1 MRRYIA
7 ILALLLVGCSEP
19 EPQTI
24 INEIV
29 KDPTYTD
36 ALSIVGIS
44 RSDFGGQG
52 GTAQII
58 VKSNVDY
65 NITSDQQW
73 LTVVEGSR
81 ATDLAHNKAV
91 TISVGEYAIDYKG
104 VKRSGTITF
113 ASTDGNHTCA
123 VTISQSPKD
132 NFHIELA
139 SITPQTVP
147 SLGGEVVITL
157 DANVEYNVSLESV
170 DWLSMTENQGKG
182 TIKLT
187 SLKNIGTAD
196 RSAIITFTAQNL
208 EPLEITIKQLCI
220 LSETDKNTIVIP
232 LPDSNR

>member
-91 TISVGEYAIDYKG
+91 NPEFLMSVENVILL
-104 VKRSGTITF
+104 V
-113 ASTDGNHTCA
+113 NL
-123 VTISQSPKD
+123 SQSR
-132 NFHIELA
+132 
-139 SITPQTVP
+139 T
-147 SLGGEVVITL
+147 
-157 DANVEYNVSLESV
+157 
-170 DWLSMTENQGKG
+170 WLSLLACRVNLLYPTVL
-182 TIKLT
+182 TIPFWCWK
-187 SLKNIGTAD
+187 
-196 RSAIITFTAQNL
+196 
-208 EPLEITIKQLCI
+208 PPEI
-220 LSETDKNTIVIP
+220 
-232 LPDSNR
+232 

>member
-65 NITSDQQW
+65 SITSDQQW

-113 ASTDGNHTCA
+113 APSG
-123 VTISQSPKD
+123 IS
-132 NFHIELA
+132 L
-139 SITPQTVP
+139 
-147 SLGGEVVITL
+147 
-157 DANVEYNVSLESV
+157 
-170 DWLSMTENQGKG
+170 
-182 TIKLT
+182 
-187 SLKNIGTAD
+187 
-196 RSAIITFTAQNL
+196 
-208 EPLEITIKQLCI
+208 
-220 LSETDKNTIVIP
+220 
-232 LPDSNR
+232 